1 MKDELLAKRL
11 RLYLICGE
19 GLTPGRMMQKV
30 SSALNGGVTAVQ
42 LRAKTWSSREIYM
55 AACELREMTK
65 KHGALFIVND
75 RLDIALA
82 CKADGA
88 HLGQSDIPICAAREA
103 AGPGFVIGGT
113 ARTPDF
119 ALEAEKSGADYIGCG
134 SAFATKTKDDAVVI
148 GPGGIK
154 KVTEQV
160 KIPVVAVGGITAE
173 NAYLLAGCG
182 CSGISLSAGIMRCDD
197 PEESARALYRIANL
211 ITDRQL

>member
-1 MKDELLAKRL
+1 
-11 RLYLICGE
+11 
-19 GLTPGRMMQKV
+19 
-30 SSALNGGVTAVQ
+30 
-42 LRAKTWSSREIYM
+42 
-55 AACELREMTK
+55 MTK

-88 HLGQSDIPICAAREA
+88 HLGQNDIPICAAREA
-103 AGPGFVIGGT
+103 AGPDFIIGGT
-113 ARTPDF
+113 ARTPDL
-119 ALEAEKSGADYIGCG
+119 ALKAEKSGADYIGCG
-134 SAFATKTKDDAVVI
+134 SAFATMTKDDAIVI

-173 NAYLLAGCG
+173 NAGLLAGCG

-197 PEESARALYRIANL
+197 PEGSARALYRIANL
-211 ITDRQL
+211 ITDR